1 MGRINI
7 RVINSNSL
15 YNAFR
20 SVRHGNKPPSVRR
33 RLVYCDILQPFRLV
47 SLEILIAQ
55 HIDGLIIYTV
65 PVSTFRLWIGTALF
79 LIIRNRI
86 THPQRIGKACHFL
99 VIVCSISA
107 NSLRIGITVFKE
119 MQITHIL
126 VHLPVEQLE
135 TFAPILGVF
144 DCLAL

>member
-7 RVINSNSL
+7 RIINSNSL

-20 SVRHGNKPPSVRR
+20 SVRHGNKPPSVRC
-33 RLVYCDILQPFRLV
+33 RLVYRDILQPFRLV
-47 SLEILIAQ
+47 SLEIFISQ
-55 HIDGLIIYTV
+55 YIDGLIIYTV
-65 PVSTFRLWIGTALF
+65 PVSTFRLWIGTAFF

-86 THPQRIGKACHFL
+86 THPQCICKACYFL
-99 VIVCSISA
+99 VIICSISA

-119 MQITHIL
+119 MQVTRVL

-135 TFAPILGVF
+135 TFAPVLGVF
-144 DCLAL
+144 DSLGL

>member
-1 MGRINI
+1 MGRVNI

-47 SLEILIAQ
+47 SLEIFISQ
-55 HIDGLIIYTV
+55 YINGLIIYTV
-65 PVSTFRLWIGTALF
+65 PVSTFRLWIGTAFF

-86 THPQRIGKACHFL
+86 THPQCICKPRYFL
-99 VIVCSISA
+99 IIARSVST
-107 NSLRIGITVFKE
+107 NSLRISITVLKE
-119 MQITHIL
+119 MQITCIL
-126 VHLPVEQLE
+126 VHFPVKQLE
-135 TFAPILGVF
+135 TFAPVLGVF
-144 DCLAL
+144 DCLGL